1 MKELNLLRRSLLHH
15 RRLTSSHQPLLQ
27 SLYSTNA
34 EQSERQDSQI
44 NNSSRTPKWFTLPPF
59 TSTVNGSAVGKA
71 ISSSSSSPA
80 GNHPTSETTALK
92 WVLRSCPQLPRSL
105 VQKLFRLKQVRR
117 ESAQEG
123 EVKPKKVTAKDSMNV
138 GDKILLPGSVNVVAS
153 EKKEWHCSEE
163 EVEFIRSIVLYK
175 DPAIIV
181 VNKPPGLPVQGGIG
195 IKRSLDELSATCLRY
210 DSSEPPR
217 LVHRLDRDS
226 SGILVMGRTQSSAT
240 FLHSIFR
247 EKTFAAPDKDRRRIL
262 ERKYWAL
269 VIGSP
274 RRSSGF
280 ISAPLGKVVL
290 DDGKSDRITVMD
302 NPENAS
308 SQHAI
313 TKYKV
318 LKTSSDGQYTWL
330 ELCPLTGRKHQI
342 RVHCAEILGTP
353 LVGDYKYGWQ
363 AHKNMK
369 NQHCNDESEPVRSEK
384 NLPLGLDLE
393 SGSIH
398 DKTPRLHLHCK
409 TMTMP
414 NVSQALDDVERTG
427 DFDFSQVKSLTFGA
441 PLPPFMQ
448 KSWNASSS

>member
-1 MKELNLLRRSLLHH
+1 MKELNLLRRSLFHH
-15 RRLTSSHQPLLQ
+15 RRGTIPHQ
-27 SLYSTNA
+27 SLYSTAA
-34 EQSERQDSQI
+34 EQQSPAKSRPNQIDDSK
-44 NNSSRTPKWFTLPPF
+44 TPKWFTLPPF
-59 TSTVNGSAVGKA
+59 TSTVNGSAIGKA
-71 ISSSSSSPA
+71 ISCSAAAENKS
-80 GNHPTSETTALK
+80 SETTALK

-123 EVKPKKVTAKDSMNV
+123 DAKPKKVTAKDSMNV
-138 GDKILLPGSVNVVAS
+138 GDKILLPGSVNVVAT

-210 DSSEPPR
+210 DSSDPPR

-226 SGILVMGRTQSSAT
+226 SGILVMGRTQSSAM

-247 EKTFAAPDKDRRRIL
+247 EKTFAAPDNILKDRKRIL

-274 RRSSGF
+274 RRSNGF

-290 DDGKSDRITVMD
+290 DDGKSDRITVID
-302 NPENAS
+302 NPEDVP

-313 TKYKV
+313 THYKV
-318 LKTSSDGQYTWL
+318 LKTSSDGYTWL
-330 ELCPLTGRKHQI
+330 ELRPLTGRKHQI

-369 NQHCNDESEPVRSEK
+369 QSLSLQCDLDDK
-384 NLPLGLDLE
+384 LQGKKTLPLGLDLE
-393 SGSIH
+393 SGSIS

-409 TMTMP
+409 QMLLP
-414 NVSQALDDVERTG
+414 NVAQALDDCERTG
-427 DFDFSQVKSLTFGA
+427 DFDFSQVKSLRFDA
-441 PLPPFMQ
+441 PLPPFMV
-448 KSWNASSS
+448 KSWNALSK